1 MQTICWPRF
10 SPMMR
15 IDRAARSRVVPK
27 TVAPRIADPRL
38 IAPSH
43 ADREIADREIVDREI
58 GDQEIADQEIG
69 DQKDDRSRA
78 GPRVA
83 VSVVAL
89 AAATLV
95 LGADSVAV
103 VATVASDLAPVRGL
117 VHPAGQCLAREV
129 RWPVPRPAIRV
140 TARWMSGSL
149 GWNKSSML
157 F

>member
-10 SPMMR
+10 SPVMT
-15 IDRAARSRVVPK
+15 IDHAARSRVVPK
-27 TVAPRIADPRL
+27 SVAPRIADPRL
-38 IAPSH
+38 IAPRH
-43 ADREIADREIVDREI
+43 
-58 GDQEIADQEIG
+58 ADQEIVDPEIVDG
-69 DQKDDRSRA
+69 EIGGQKDNRSRA

-89 AAATLV
+89 AAAAMV
-95 LGADSVAV
+95 LGADSAAV
-103 VATVASDLAPVRGL
+103 VAAVASELAPVRGL
-117 VHPAGQCLAREV
+117 VHPAGQCLARAV
-129 RWPVPRPAIRV
+129 QWPVLRLAIRV